1 MYHNI
6 KVRTIYPIS
15 RLIQQY
21 SKNSIMTKMT
31 NREEEIMN
39 IFWDKGPLF
48 VRELLTFYSDP
59 KPHFNTLSTMVR
71 TLEEKKLIGHEAFGR
86 SFKYHAIVDRDQYG
100 KKTLKGIINKYFN
113 NSYLEV
119 VSMLVKDKDL
129 SDEEIANLIKQVRDN
144 ESKI

>member
-1 MYHNI
+1 
-6 KVRTIYPIS
+6 
-15 RLIQQY
+15 
-21 SKNSIMTKMT
+21 
-31 NREEEIMN
+31 MN